1 VLRMPAPHRVDSDT
15 LMDDRP
21 HGFGRMRSRHDLSA
35 AKGRRV
41 ALVTSTYDAKALNPS
56 RRQRSGA
63 VGKPGRQGKWEVHHD
78 PYDVSR
84 IWVRNHWDGGW
95 LTATWTHLHT
105 LPVPFG
111 ELAWR
116 HSMLQLGQRG
126 QDAVTASGPVS
137 PSWGPRSDG

>member
-1 VLRMPAPHRVDSDT
+1 MVWRTINAYGIKIGHR
-15 LMDDRP
+15 
-21 HGFGRMRSRHDLSA
+21 
-35 AKGRRV
+35 
-41 ALVTSTYDAKALNPS
+41 TYDAKALNPS

-95 LTATWTHLHT
+95 LTAIWTHLHT